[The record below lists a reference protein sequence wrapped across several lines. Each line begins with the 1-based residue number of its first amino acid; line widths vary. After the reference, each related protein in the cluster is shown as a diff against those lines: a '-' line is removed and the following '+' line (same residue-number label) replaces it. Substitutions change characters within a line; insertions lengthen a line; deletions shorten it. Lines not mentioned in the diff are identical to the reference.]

1 MIWTGYP
8 PYLKIAASVLRV
20 SRWGRR
26 WYGRE
31 LGSPGVSLALTK
43 GRALCS
49 ESPEARTLVC
59 MFTGLNSF
67 LERRAIIIT
76 KKTLGAEPI
85 RWYRL
90 GPGFSHVG

>member
-1 MIWTGYP
+1 MVRQGAEIAWRQSCADQGPGSRLLVSTG
-8 PYLKIAASVLRV
+8 
-20 SRWGRR
+20 
-26 WYGRE
+26 
-31 LGSPGVSLALTK
+31 
-43 GRALCS
+43 
-49 ESPEARTLVC
+49 RTFVC